1 MTQLSDLILKMQNNH
16 IYISERS
23 VQADKFIFAKLMH
36 KLKKMN
42 DLEYNLYLQMFQ
54 SLENLFN
61 RHAFGKVHDLFQ

>member
-1 MTQLSDLILKMQNNH
+1 
-16 IYISERS
+16 
-23 VQADKFIFAKLMH
+23 MH

-61 RHAFGKVHDLFQ
+61 RHAFGKVQDLFDEKNNSQKK